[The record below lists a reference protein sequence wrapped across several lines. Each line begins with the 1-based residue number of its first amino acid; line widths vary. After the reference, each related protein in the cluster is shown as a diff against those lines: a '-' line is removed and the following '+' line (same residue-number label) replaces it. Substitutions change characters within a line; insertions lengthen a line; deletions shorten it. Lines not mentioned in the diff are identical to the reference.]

1 MAYHQARF
9 TLPLT
14 PIGDHK
20 SLLFPWNRQG
30 SAARAHVLAFL
41 ALAESL
47 ASRTAPDPRTA
58 PATLAWLRMVM
69 DIRRDDERLP

>member
-1 MAYHQARF
+1 M
-9 TLPLT
+9 TLAT
-14 PIGDHK
+14 PINDHK
-20 SLLFPWNRQG
+20 SLLFPWNKQG
-30 SAARAHVLAFL
+30 AARAHVLAFL

-58 PATLAWLRMVM
+58 PATLAWLRMLT